1 MLNSVLECVNL
12 KYICL
17 MSVFQKTPHWL
28 KSLFPSLV
36 WEIPNQGQ
44 TVYLTFDDGP
54 HPHITPW
61 VLEQLNRF
69 QFKGTFFCVGDNVVK
84 YPEIVALIQRDGHA
98 LGNHTMNHV
107 KGWQMKNADYLDNV
121 SSCHQVLKS
130 TLFRPPYGRIKWSQV
145 KLLKPNY
152 KVVMW
157 SLLSLDYL
165 KGLNVEKSLNEL
177 KKQTKS
183 GSIIVFHDSVKAEQ
197 NLKDLLPPYLQFLND
212 NGFNCQVIS

>member
-1 MLNSVLECVNL
+1 
-12 KYICL
+12 
-17 MSVFQKTPHWL
+17 
-28 KSLFPSLV
+28 
-36 WEIPNQGQ
+36 
-44 TVYLTFDDGP
+44 
-54 HPHITPW
+54 
-61 VLEQLNRF
+61 
-69 QFKGTFFCVGDNVVK
+69 VGDNVVK
-84 YPEIVALIQRDGHA
+84 YPEVVSLIHENGHA

-107 KGWQMKNADYLDNV
+107 KGWQLKNEDYLENV
-121 SSCHQVLKS
+121 SRCHQVLES
-130 TLFRPPYGRIKWSQV
+130 NLFRPPYGRVKWSQV

-183 GSIIVFHDSVKAEQ
+183 GSIVVFHDSDKAEQ

>member
-1 MLNSVLECVNL
+1 MLISVLECVNL

-36 WEIPNQGQ
+36 WEIPNQRQ

-84 YPEIVALIQRDGHA
+84 HPEIVELIQRDGHA

-107 KGWQMKNADYLDNV
+107 KGWQMKNPDYLDNV
-121 SSCHQVLKS
+121 SRCHQVLKS

-177 KKQTKS
+177 QKPTKS
-183 GSIIVFHDSVKAEQ
+183 GSIIVFHDSEKAW
-197 NLKDLLPPYLQFLND
+197 DRMHYTLPLFLEHCIAQ
-212 NGFNCQVIS
+212 GWKMKKL